1 MNGSLHAQ
9 EGHTCPTSVQSPES
23 ITPETLDTNPESSNP
38 NQAYRLRNRSSPW
51 SPSGRKMIQHNSISE
66 YNQPI
71 QKNLL
76 KRKNQ
81 LEESISRTELVVL
94 DGPLR
99 GSIHRKPRVE
109 PSISL
114 ANSVGTWSGHDSFC
128 FPESD
133 RPRKGQLKQ
142 GWKKILENRR
152 RNETSH

>member
-1 MNGSLHAQ
+1 MGVSTHRKVILVPQASRALNPCLPRLSTQ
-9 EGHTCPTSVQSPES
+9 
-23 ITPETLDTNPESSNP
+23 DPESSNP
-38 NQAYRLRNRSSPW
+38 NQAYRLRNRSSPL

-99 GSIHRKPRVE
+99 GSILRKPRVE
-109 PSISL
+109 PRS
-114 ANSVGTWSGHDSFC
+114 A
-128 FPESD
+128 
-133 RPRKGQLKQ
+133 
-142 GWKKILENRR
+142 
-152 RNETSH
+152 